1 MLLEDVEGALWKQW
15 MFEVEGFPIART
27 AVPPLDRLVV
37 AVDPAVTTTDTADLT
52 AFTVAGSSYPL
63 ERMCGDRRA
72 CGYEAPTICLG
83 VRVLVIGAAVV
94 AGGELLHL
102 LASHLFRGYIG
113 EAALRLELGK
123 VLRGD
128 EDVLCGILDR
138 LHDLVPLRVREVVRV
153 VAEHLGDTANL
164 DGQRAHRRLVGVLGE
179 RQDFAAFVRQVVR
192 DGGIAHDLLPG
203 DAGDHFGR
211 QARVM
216 CGGLDATIAFGAYL
230 PTDLSAALEL
240 VARGVRAGV
249 LSLETGVRLLVDAG
263 FPIEDAAL
271 EVERI
276 RASAA
281 PSAATPTTDSTEE
294 EEGGQAA

>member
-1 MLLEDVEGALWKQW
+1 
-15 MFEVEGFPIART
+15 
-27 AVPPLDRLVV
+27 
-37 AVDPAVTTTDTADLT
+37 
-52 AFTVAGSSYPL
+52 
-63 ERMCGDRRA
+63 
-72 CGYEAPTICLG
+72 
-83 VRVLVIGAAVV
+83 
-94 AGGELLHL
+94 
-102 LASHLFRGYIG
+102 
-113 EAALRLELGK
+113 
-123 VLRGD
+123 
-128 EDVLCGILDR
+128 
-138 LHDLVPLRVREVVRV
+138 
-153 VAEHLGDTANL
+153 
-164 DGQRAHRRLVGVLGE
+164 
-179 RQDFAAFVRQVVR
+179 
-192 DGGIAHDLLPG
+192 
-203 DAGDHFGR
+203 
-211 QARVM
+211 M